1 MITPRENNV
10 FIGNNEAEKQLL
22 HDLNAGQLKHSYI
35 ISGQPGVGKETLAF
49 RFIRHVIAGNTKKNL
64 STLDMAKDSPVFQIV
79 LSGATPNLI
88 EIQLEKIGID
98 NIRDIIIK
106 LALKVTGKRIVLIN
120 NADSMNKAASNALL
134 KILEEPP
141 SETTFIL
148 LTTNY
153 YSIIPTI
160 RSRSVHI
167 HINKLNDD
175 EAVAALKLLSI
186 NEDLFYICNGSIGN
200 AAALQNSG
208 GINFYKNIISNL
220 LSGKIYNNSEITDN
234 YPLFEIMLFNL
245 LERSIYFNEGAL
257 ENYLDEEIPCFNL
270 LKKGINALYPNI
282 NNFFFG
288 VKSLSLDKGSALLWL
303 QESLKQLRSI

>member
-1 MITPRENNV
+1 MITPRENNI

-22 HDLNAGQLKHSYI
+22 HDLNAGKLKHSYI

-49 RFIRHVIAGNTKKNL
+49 RFIRHVIAGNIQKNL
-64 STLDMAKDSPVFQIV
+64 STLGTDKDSPVFQIV

-106 LALKVTGKRIVLIN
+106 LALKTNGKRIVLIN
-120 NADSMNKAASNALL
+120 NADSMNKAAANALL

-167 HINKLNDD
+167 HINKLND
-175 EAVAALKLLSI
+175 EEVISALKLLSI
-186 NEDLFYICNGSIGN
+186 DEKLVYICNGSIGN
-200 AAALQNSG
+200 ACAIQKSG

-220 LSGKIYNNSEITDN
+220 LSGKICNNSEVTDN
-234 YPLFEIMLFNL
+234 YQLFETMLFNL
-245 LERSIYFNEGAL
+245 LERSIYFNTGVL
-257 ENYLDEEIPCFNL
+257 INYLDEEIPCFNL
-270 LKKGINALYPNI
+270 LKKGIKNLYPDI
-282 NNFFFG
+282 NNFFYG
-288 VKSLSLDKGSALLWL
+288 VKSLSLDKGSVLLWL
-303 QESLKQLRSI
+303 QESFKQLRSI